1 MRRKESSI
9 NVGQPGRREQFEENR
24 ERRGSKMGKR
34 TERRSG
40 RHEKAGGGRK
50 NKQMDI
56 IKCFTFNFKQMKRCL
71 YEHFWP
77 C

>member
-50 NKQMDI
+50 K
-56 IKCFTFNFKQMKRCL
+56 
-71 YEHFWP
+71 
-77 C
+77 